1 MIICLSVAPMLLTQ
15 LLHVL
20 HRLTVKLEGVGKVL
34 GTDGD
39 RTTHELR
46 DVIASKE
53 LAVIVGVCA
62 RQLKGLASLAV
73 LVDMGKEGTC
83 VVAIIATTAE
93 DHPSAVRRP
102 GMVALRTLAVHL
114 LQRMCG
120 G

>member
-20 HRLTVKLEGVGKVL
+20 HRFTVKLEGVGKVL

-39 RTTHELR
+39 WTVHELR
-46 DVIASKE
+46 DVIASEE
-53 LAVIVGVCA
+53 LTVIIGVGT
-62 RQLKGLASLAV
+62 RQLKGLAGLAV
-73 LVDMGKEGTC
+73 PVDMGKEGSC
-83 VVAIIATTAE
+83 VVAIIAATAE